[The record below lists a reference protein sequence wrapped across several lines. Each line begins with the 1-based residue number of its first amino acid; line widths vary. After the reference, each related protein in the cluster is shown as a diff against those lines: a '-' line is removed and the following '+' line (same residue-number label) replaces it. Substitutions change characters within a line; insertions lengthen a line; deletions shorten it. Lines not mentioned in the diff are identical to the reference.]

1 MRKTLIA
8 VAAAALLCVPGLAY
22 AQTPEP
28 TPTGTPTA
36 SLTPTASP
44 TATPTAT
51 ATTAP
56 PPTPTPTGAPAVT
69 GKVTATYKCG
79 QATFHNGTNKSVLIH
94 YGTAQSD
101 DVEGSIHI
109 DAGKTATVKSNNTRF
124 GWTAWA
130 EGDQSKDDVGHLWL
144 PGKDLTC
151 DDTTIPPGATPTPK
165 EDASQGEIDAR
176 GQGGGLANTGI

>member
-1 MRKTLIA
+1 MRKALMA
-8 VAAAALLCVPGLAY
+8 VAAAALLCVPGVAY

-28 TPTGTPTA
+28 TATATTSPTPPATPTA
-36 SLTPTASP
+36 TPTS
-44 TATPTAT
+44 TPTAT

-56 PPTPTPTGAPAVT
+56 LPTPTGAPTVT

-79 QATFHNGTNKSVLIH
+79 QATFHNGTNTSVLIH

-124 GWTAWA
+124 GWTAWT
-130 EGDQSKDDVGHLWL
+130 EGDQTKDDVGHEWL

-176 GQGGGLANTGI
+176 RQGGGLANTGI